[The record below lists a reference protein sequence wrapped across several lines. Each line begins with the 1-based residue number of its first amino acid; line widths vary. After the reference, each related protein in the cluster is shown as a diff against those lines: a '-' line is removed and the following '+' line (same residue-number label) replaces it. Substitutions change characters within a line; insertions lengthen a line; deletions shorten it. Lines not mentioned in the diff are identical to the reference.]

1 VSAVVEAVGLRK
13 SYRRGPEQV
22 RALRQAD
29 LILRA
34 GELVALVGPS
44 GSGKTTLLNLLCGL
58 GAARR
63 RAAVLAV
70 QGSCCMVATH
80 SEEFLAQ
87 VDRVLA
93 ISDGQLS
100 ASSTAR

>member
-1 VSAVVEAVGLRK
+1 
-13 SYRRGPEQV
+13 
-22 RALRQAD
+22 
-29 LILRA
+29 
-34 GELVALVGPS
+34 
-44 GSGKTTLLNLLCGL
+44 
-58 GAARR
+58 
-63 RAAVLAV
+63 
-70 QGSCCMVATH
+70 MVATH

>member
-1 VSAVVEAVGLRK
+1 MVVRPRLLLADEPTGHQDADWARAVFDAV
-13 SYRRGPEQV
+13 RG
-22 RALRQAD
+22 
-29 LILRA
+29 
-34 GELVALVGPS
+34 
-44 GSGKTTLLNLLCGL
+44 
-58 GAARR
+58 
-63 RAAVLAV
+63 LAV